1 MGYIP
6 HIPPPV
12 RATEVYLS
20 AAYFPDF
27 ALQIG
32 IKCEYCSSL
41 NNATKFDNCCSCGA
55 PLGVQK
61 TSPKQ
66 NPFK

>member
-6 HIPPPV
+6 PPPPM
-12 RATEVYLS
+12 ALS
-20 AAYFPDF
+20 GVWNPAYEI
-27 ALQIG
+27 QIG

-41 NNATKFDNCCSCGA
+41 NNATKFDNCRSCGA